1 MRLRPAL
8 KSINQLSGPMNE
20 QIRQIAERMRGLR
33 DALDLTSDQ
42 AAQACE
48 LSLQEYEKYES
59 GQADIPMSVLCKMAA
74 AYNVEI
80 SALITGDEP
89 YMSSYF
95 LTRKDK
101 GKTVERRKA
110 YKYQA
115 LAMGFKNAKAEPF
128 IVTVE
133 PNDLDKSQ
141 LHLNSHEGQEFNMV
155 LEGDLLLIIDGKE
168 LILHEGDSIYF
179 DSGKPHAMKALNNRP
194 VRFFA
199 IIL

>member
-1 MRLRPAL
+1 LRIRPVL
-8 KSINQLSGPMNE
+8 KKNNQLSGYMNE

-33 DALDLTSDQ
+33 DALDLTGSQ

-48 LSLQEYEKYES
+48 LSLAEYENYES
-59 GQADIPMSVLCKMAA
+59 GQADIPMSVLCKLAA
-74 AYNVEI
+74 AFKVEI

-133 PNDLDKSQ
+133 PNDLAISE
-141 LHLNSHEGQEFNMV
+141 LHLNSHAGQEFNMV
-155 LEGDLLLIIDGKE
+155 LEGDLLLIIEGKE

-179 DSGKPHAMKALNNRP
+179 DSGKAHAMKALNKRP

>member
-1 MRLRPAL
+1 LWLRPAL

>member
-155 LEGDLLLIIDGKE
+155 LVGDLLLIIDGKE

>member
-1 MRLRPAL
+1 
-8 KSINQLSGPMNE
+8 MNE

-33 DALDLTSDQ
+33 DALDLTSSQ
-42 AAQACE
+42 VAQACE

-59 GQADIPMSVLCKMAA
+59 GQADIPMSVLSKMAA
-74 AYNVEI
+74 AFNVEI

-133 PNDLDKSQ
+133 PNELDKSQ
-141 LHLNSHEGQEFNMV
+141 LHLNSHHGQEFNMV

>member
-1 MRLRPAL
+1 
-8 KSINQLSGPMNE
+8 MNE
-20 QIRQIAERMRGLR
+20 HIRQIAERMRGVR
-33 DALDLTSDQ
+33 DALDLTGSQ

-48 LSLQEYEKYES
+48 LSLAEYEKYES
-59 GQADIPMSVLCKMAA
+59 GQADIPMSGLCKLAA
-74 AYNVEI
+74 AFKVEI

-115 LAMGFKNAKAEPF
+115 LAMGCKKAKAEPL

-133 PNDLDKSQ
+133 PNDQAISE
-141 LHLNSHEGQEFNMV
+141 LHQNSHAGQEFNMV
-155 LEGDLLLIIDGKE
+155 LEGDLLLIIEGKE

-179 DSGKPHAMKALNNRP
+179 DSGKAHAMKALNKRP

-199 IIL
+199 IIQ

>member
-1 MRLRPAL
+1 LRLRPAL

>member
-1 MRLRPAL
+1 
-8 KSINQLSGPMNE
+8 MNE

-33 DALDLTSDQ
+33 DALDLTSSQ
-42 AAQACE
+42 VAQACE

-59 GQADIPMSVLCKMAA
+59 GQADIPMSVLSKMAA
-74 AYNVEI
+74 AFNVEI

-115 LAMGFKNAKAEPF
+115 LAMGFKTLKP
-128 IVTVE
+128 
-133 PNDLDKSQ
+133 S
-141 LHLNSHEGQEFNMV
+141 
-155 LEGDLLLIIDGKE
+155 LLLSRLSPTSWINPNCI
-168 LILHEGDSIYF
+168 
-179 DSGKPHAMKALNNRP
+179 
-194 VRFFA
+194 
-199 IIL
+199 